1 LVTQLAVI
9 HSTDDAAAWAH
20 RNLAAKNTL
29 TAADAQIVEERFQA
43 RVATINDGLSPSQS
57 NAVPVQSVMPGGR
70 ADASASQKILTESGK
85 TPLKE
90 AVSPLA
96 KTVRLRDKEHRKF
109 VSRQPCLVCGRT
121 PSDPHHLRFVQPY
134 ALGRR
139 VSDEFTVPLCRV
151 HHRDLHRQGDE
162 AAWWAKLSIDPVP
175 LALKL
180 WQLTRVNGTAT
191 ATEASQ
197 QGPGRHGH

>member
-1 LVTQLAVI
+1 MDVPLEFTQDESGSASFGI
-9 HSTDDAAAWAH
+9 
-20 RNLAAKNTL
+20 
-29 TAADAQIVEERFQA
+29 
-43 RVATINDGLSPSQS
+43 SPSQS

-109 VSRQPCLVCGRT
+109 VS
-121 PSDPHHLRFVQPY
+121 
-134 ALGRR
+134 
-139 VSDEFTVPLCRV
+139 
-151 HHRDLHRQGDE
+151 
-162 AAWWAKLSIDPVP
+162 
-175 LALKL
+175 
-180 WQLTRVNGTAT
+180 
-191 ATEASQ
+191 Q